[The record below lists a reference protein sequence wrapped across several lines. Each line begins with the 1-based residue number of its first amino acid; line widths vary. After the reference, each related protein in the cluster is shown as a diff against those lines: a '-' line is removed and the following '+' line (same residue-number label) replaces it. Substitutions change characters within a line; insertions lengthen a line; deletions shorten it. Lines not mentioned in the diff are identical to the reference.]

1 MLNSLGGILSLFRHR
16 RLGIRRVLEFGE
28 ITNSG
33 DANVLDRWNMRSDV
47 FAKISNMTRLAEII
61 SLYGGYTYKEIIEDI
76 AEKSSIIN
84 WMVANKII
92 DVDSSGY
99 LVGKYYKNKEDI
111 LKLVK
116 DNVAFSPEML
126 K

>member
-1 MLNSLGGILSLFRHR
+1 
-16 RLGIRRVLEFGE
+16 
-28 ITNSG
+28 
-33 DANVLDRWNMRSDV
+33 MRSDV

-116 DNVAFSPEML
+116 DNYFSAGDAQVRRDNGL
-126 K
+126 